1 MYLPE
6 IFIMCSFQSFVGQP
20 AAPEPRSSVSE
31 PEAETPE
38 SDSYTMWTGEQI
50 CLLYQH
56 QRKELNIQ
64 PCHGS
69 APIGFML
76 IKLDFAVFR
85 HVHKHTRSLSTPSIL
100 QIKAWSELS
109 NLVKTYFCFS
119 IVSLL
124 ALLGLTVS
132 SVYKQHKNTEVSD
145 EDNFTVS
152 LVQLVGILFCI
163 YYISR
168 GVLQENRQELVVFVL
183 SVLVVMIRS
192 VVNFSVVGSEGKQEV
207 LLWSLWILKVVVL
220 PCQRGAGGTGGRD

>member
-1 MYLPE
+1 MFTFGLTL
-6 IFIMCSFQSFVGQP
+6 FQSFVGQP
-20 AAPEPRSSVSE
+20 AAPEPRSS
-31 PEAETPE
+31 
-38 SDSYTMWTGEQI
+38 
-50 CLLYQH
+50 
-56 QRKELNIQ
+56 
-64 PCHGS
+64 
-69 APIGFML
+69 
-76 IKLDFAVFR
+76 
-85 HVHKHTRSLSTPSIL
+85 
-100 QIKAWSELS
+100 IKAWSELS
-109 NLVKTYFCFS
+109 SLVKTYFCFS

-132 SVYKQHKNTEVSD
+132 SIYKQHKNTEVSD

-207 LLWSLWILKVVVL
+207 LLCSLWILKVVVL
-220 PCQRGAGGTGGRD
+220 PCQRGAGGTGGRVKNCPLLQD